1 MRRFIS
7 ILVGSAL
14 LCTSAMAQNGSTT
27 GLIFDRDILSAPSLY
42 SLSQRDYVGTAR
54 SMAMGGAFT
63 SLGADLASFG
73 INPAGFGMYQ
83 RNEVSVTLGLG
94 IRNSKNSGVL
104 NADRGNNSTTQFSV
118 NNIGASFRI
127 FESTGNLV
135 AVNLAFGYNKVA
147 DYNYDF
153 NYHGTN
159 SGFSAADA
167 FADIANREGLLLNAD
182 NHICDAYGNA
192 DYDMNAYFWSTA
204 LAYKGGLINRG
215 SNGWYPDEIGSG
227 ASIDQFTRMK
237 SRGSAGEF
245 SIAVGFNI
253 NNIVYLG
260 ASLDIQS
267 ISRKQTIYY
276 NEYINYA
283 EGEQP
288 DPTAY
293 PYQLQQFEFGQ
304 SMYVD
309 GSGVGAKFGVVV
321 RPVEALRIGF
331 AVHTPTYYSLAYRY
345 TAALSSVALNAGDNP
360 NGWEVINGSV
370 YADEA
375 TPTLQDGGEHRW
387 AFTTPTRLLVGA
399 SYTIGQYAVV
409 SVDYQYD
416 AYRALKLNYS
426 PADTGYTN
434 DTFRGNLKGVH
445 TVRAGVETKPLPWL
459 ALRVGGGYRS
469 KVLNKDYDFV
479 AFSEPIADKLWYVS
493 AGIGFRLSKVTSMDL
508 AYQYRNTR
516 YSDYY
521 SFHTNLGNVANA
533 SPLYGLDLIN
543 HNIALTFAFRF

>member
-14 LCTSAMAQNGSTT
+14 LCASAMAQNGSTT

-83 RNEVSVTLGLG
+83 RSEVSVTLGLG

-167 FADIANREGLLLNAD
+167 FADIANREGLSLNAE

-267 ISRKQTIYY
+267 ISRRQTIYY
-276 NEYINYA
+276 GENIGYA
-283 EGEQP
+283 EGAVP
-288 DPTAY
+288 DGTTL
-293 PYQLQQFEFGQ
+293 PYRLTEFTLSQQMRT
-304 SMYVD
+304 S
-309 GSGVGAKFGVVV
+309 GSGVGAKFGIVI
-321 RPVEALRIGF
+321 RPIKQLRIGF
-331 AVHTPTYYSLAYRY
+331 ALHTPTYYSLNYSYIGELQSEAI
-345 TAALSSVALNAGDNP
+345 SAGSNP
-360 NGWEVINGSV
+360 GNYDLVDGKVYENLITPRLTDSGQYGWGF
-370 YADEA
+370 A
-375 TPTLQDGGEHRW
+375 
-387 AFTTPTRLLVGA
+387 TPTRLLAGI
-399 SYTIGQYAVV
+399 SYTAGKVAIF
-409 SVDYQYD
+409 SIDYQYD
-416 AYRALKLNYS
+416 AYRSMRVKDAPFDDFSFINS
-426 PADTGYTN
+426 D
-434 DTFRGNLKGVH
+434 FRYGFKGQH
-445 TVRAGVETKPLPWL
+445 TIRAGIEAKPTPAVAIRL
-459 ALRVGGGYRS
+459 GGGYLTRVTAS
-469 KVLNKDYDFV
+469 ADAIFT
-479 AFSEPIADKLWYVS
+479 EPILNGGWYCS
-493 AGIGFRLSKVTSMDL
+493 AGLGFRVSRVTSIDV
-508 AYQYRNTR
+508 AYQFRHNK
-516 YSDYY
+516 YSDYDTFY
-521 SFHTNLGNVANA
+521 SELDGYINA
-533 SPLYGLDLIN
+533 SPTYGLGINN
-543 HNIALTFAFRF
+543 HNIAVTFGFKF